1 MEEGQ
6 LERVCQQVFARCLP
20 QFVDKV
26 AEHIDAQLTARARTR
41 PGPYALADNDRAL
54 SIPAFLLEKERA
66 ESAVRPAA
74 ELPGEFGSIRRQFTP
89 AFSVLVNI
97 LRQDALKAA
106 GRPFA
111 HKHSYTEAER
121 PLMEGAWEM
130 TAAYRESL
138 MSRRGAVAPETHPN
152 VLQMLQHRAVENVY

>member
-1 MEEGQ
+1 M
-6 LERVCQQVFARCLP
+6 
-20 QFVDKV
+20 
-26 AEHIDAQLTARARTR
+26 
-41 PGPYALADNDRAL
+41 
-54 SIPAFLLEKERA
+54 
-66 ESAVRPAA
+66 RPAA

-152 VLQMLQHRAVENVY
+152 VLQMLQHRAVENV